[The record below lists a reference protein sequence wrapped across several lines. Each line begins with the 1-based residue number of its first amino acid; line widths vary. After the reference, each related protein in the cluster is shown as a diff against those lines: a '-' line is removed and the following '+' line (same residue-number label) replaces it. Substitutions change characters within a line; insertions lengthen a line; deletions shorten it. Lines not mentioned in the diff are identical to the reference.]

1 MRKARDKIIADRMKA
16 AKARQRA
23 RLGLPPEEEKE
34 EPEPEKEPQQ
44 SDAKEDAL
52 YDTNEEKKR
61 LKAEAKA
68 QKKREKEERKRERER
83 QKHVRPWDAGKQ
95 KDEDMEWKPAKEWHV
110 MSQEEWNEMQ
120 RKERVDEFAPPVDYR
135 SKAGRGWQNPF
146 LQPRYVED
154 RSGQNEHDDS
164 DADGEKQIGPLPG
177 DRFYDIED
185 STANNPLVPS
195 SSGAALDEDVS
206 MPTIPGTENDIVL
219 PEETNRT
226 LFFTSKKTKKVFK
239 RRNYDASLDDAGS
252 EKRSKPQQKAVPIRN
267 ELSDDSGEEK
277 EVYRREGTGAEIPPP
292 PTFEY
297 YGPTSSAIKQNQR
310 RAPPISKNVLE
321 ASIEAGLR
329 FLREQSDKSGP
340 STGTKNRWTSNA
352 DY

>member
-83 QKHVRPWDAGKQ
+83 QKHVRPWDAGKH
-95 KDEDMEWKPAKEWHV
+95 KDEDMEWKPAREWHV
-110 MSQEEWNEMQ
+110 MSQEEWNEMK
-120 RKERVDEFAPPVDYR
+120 RKERIDEFAPPVDYR
-135 SKAGRGWQNPF
+135 STAGRRGWQNPF
-146 LQPRYVED
+146 LEPSYVED
-154 RSGQNEHDDS
+154 RSGQNGHDDS
-164 DADGEKQIGPLPG
+164 DADGEKQIGPLPS
-177 DRFYDIED
+177 DRFYDIAD
-185 STANNPLVPS
+185 STANNPLLP
-195 SSGAALDEDVS
+195 SSGAAQDEDVS

-226 LFFTSKKTKKVFK
+226 LFFTSKKTKKEFK

-252 EKRSKPQQKAVPIRN
+252 EKRSKPQQQAVPIRN

-310 RAPPISKNVLE
+310 RAPPVSKNVLE